1 MSITRDGTSASS
13 TSKGKAHYLFDLD
26 GFSGN
31 VTELLEAFRRF
42 YGNFDIAYSFKTN
55 YLKAACDTI
64 LSLGCCAEVVSPFEY
79 EYAKQLGFPDRRI
92 IFNGVI
98 PCDVKYSV
106 LRAGGMVNVDCLD
119 EYLRLEALAEREKAH
134 ISVGVRVNF
143 EVDGATSR
151 FGVDLTGDDFK
162 TIIRRVARSRFV
174 SLGGFHH
181 HLHGRRSVRYWKRRA
196 LTLAA
201 MVKEYDARYVDLGG
215 GMWGKMP
222 ESLSR
227 QFSEKPDAYADYG
240 KQIGG
245 ILAEMFPDASVKLII
260 EPGIGLVG
268 TVMEC
273 VSHVVGI
280 KSICGKQYVQLDI
293 DGADTAFDYNCDAN
307 RIRKPFRILRSG
319 ETPPVR
325 LTGADF
331 VGTTC
336 TEIDTLVRDFNG
348 ELSVGDAIIF
358 ENVGA
363 YSLVTSRQFITPRLG
378 VYDAQSRECLLNPE
392 TSDDMFRNYLNF

>member
-1 MSITRDGTSASS
+1 M
-13 TSKGKAHYLFDLD
+13 SKGKAYYLFDRH
-26 GFSGN
+26 GFSRN
-31 VTELLEAFRRF
+31 VTELLGAFRRF
-42 YGNFDIAYSFKTN
+42 YNNFEIAYSFKTN
-55 YLKAACDTI
+55 YLKAACDAI
-64 LSLGCCAEVVSPFEY
+64 LSLGCRAEVVSPFEY
-79 EYAKQLGFPDRRI
+79 EYAKRLGFPDRRI

-119 EYLRLEALAEREKAH
+119 EYLRLESLAEREEAR

-143 EVDGATSR
+143 NVDGATSR

-181 HLHGRRSVRYWKRRA
+181 HLHGKRGVRHWKRRA
-196 LTLAA
+196 SALTSMA
-201 MVKEYDARYVDLGG
+201 KEYGARYLDLGG

-222 ESLSR
+222 ESLSE
-227 QFSEKPDAYADYG
+227 QFAEKPNAYEEYG
-240 KQIGG
+240 KAIGG
-245 ILAEMFPDASVKLII
+245 MFAEAFPDASVKLLI

-268 TVMEC
+268 NVMEC

-280 KSICGKQYVQLDI
+280 KSIRGKQYVQLDI

-307 RIRKPFRILRSG
+307 RIRKPFRILRTGNGS
-319 ETPPVR
+319 PVR

-336 TEIDTLVRDFNG
+336 TEIDTLVRDFDG
-348 ELSVGDAIIF
+348 ELSVGDTVVF

-378 VYDAQSRECLLNPE
+378 VYDAHSMERLREPE
-392 TSDDMFRNYLNF
+392 TAEDMFKKYLDSSSSIA